1 MNVTELADHVASAHG
16 LEKKQAKAVIEAVFT
31 AMADSAKKGEEVSI
45 PGFGRFKTADRAA
58 RQGRNPATGE
68 AIQIAASRK
77 ASFTPAKQLKDK
89 LNQAKG

>member
-1 MNVTELADHVASAHG
+1 MNTTELADKLATDHDLPRGKVKALVEATFAAVA
-16 LEKKQAKAVIEAVFT
+16 EAV
-31 AMADSAKKGEEVSI
+31 ARGEEVSI
-45 PGFGRFKTADRAA
+45 PSFGRFKAADRAA

-68 AIQIAASRK
+68 SIQIAASRK